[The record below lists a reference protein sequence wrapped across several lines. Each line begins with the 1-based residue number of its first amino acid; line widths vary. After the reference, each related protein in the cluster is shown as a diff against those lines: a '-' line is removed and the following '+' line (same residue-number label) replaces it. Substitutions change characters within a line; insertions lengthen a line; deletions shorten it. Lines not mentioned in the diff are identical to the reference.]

1 MNPAKVERS
10 KVKRL
15 TDLPN
20 IGPAMAKDL
29 ELIGINTPPQ
39 LVGKDPVMLYQRL
52 CKQTGTRHD
61 PCVLDVFI
69 SVTRFMAGE
78 APQPWWHYTEERK
91 RRVHVEVGARVHAL
105 RMRCG

>member
-10 KVKRL
+10 KVKPL

-39 LVGKDPVMLYQRL
+39 LVGKDPVIDSWPARRHSLGGITPRSGNAVSMSRL
-52 CKQTGTRHD
+52 
-61 PCVLDVFI
+61 
-69 SVTRFMAGE
+69 
-78 APQPWWHYTEERK
+78 AP
-91 RRVHVEVGARVHAL
+91 VC
-105 RMRCG
+105 MRCACGAANHSLLARRP

>member
-1 MNPAKVERS
+1 MHPAKVERS

-29 ELIGINTPPQ
+29 ELIGINMPPQ

-61 PCVLDVFI
+61 PCVL
-69 SVTRFMAGE
+69 
-78 APQPWWHYTEERK
+78 
-91 RRVHVEVGARVHAL
+91 
-105 RMRCG
+105 